1 MNYEVIENLMAEG
14 YKVRIGLAESLG
26 VSAETQ
32 EIGQIGIVKTLDLQR
47 HSFGAAQTIYLPTK
61 RAFDLLLGIAGCAI
75 TLPVAA
81 IVKISY
87 LVTGDTHPVFYKQT
101 RIGLRGKPFQLWK
114 LRSMV
119 WNADEILAELLQD
132 PKRYDEW
139 RRSQK
144 LDDDPRITPV
154 GRLLRQTSLDEL
166 PQFFNVIMGDM
177 SIIGPRPLVP
187 GELEE
192 HGGRPLYNKVKPGL
206 TGWWACNGQLGH
218 SNTTS
223 VSTWSTLCRQL
234 FSLFR
239 YLMHTSN
246 CSRCVKKIG
255 GAIRTKQFV
264 NQNLPKQHIS
274 TLCPR

>member
-192 HGGRPLYNKVKPGL
+192 HGGRPLYNEAWAHWLVGL
-206 TGWWACNGQLGH
+206 QWALGH
-218 SNTTS
+218 RIRRASRPG
-223 VSTWSTLCRQL
+223 VLLCRQL

-246 CSRCVKKIG
+246 CSRCVKRS
-255 GAIRTKQFV
+255 GAQ
-264 NQNLPKQHIS
+264 
-274 TLCPR
+274 